1 MLRPSADLV
10 GFGWLGFGFFVG
22 GTSCVRGI
30 LLGIFTKSGCVLGKG
45 VGIRAWGVTLPD
57 RLGGSPIKF
66 GSLVN
71 RTVLGGFLRCHG
83 GEGPTGLLSFCVLVD
98 LKVKVQATVGLAAGS
113 CIPLPPAVF
122 LGSLTFLAF
131 VGSSNHHMAPLEV
144 DLVVAHWDQMSLSEQ
159 QGHDPYGRSP
169 GRWEP
174 STAMA
179 SRQTLC

>member
-122 LGSLTFLAF
+122 LGSLTFPCICRIF
-131 VGSSNHHMAPLEV
+131 KPPHGSTRSRPGCGALGSNVPIRTTGA
-144 DLVVAHWDQMSLSEQ
+144 
-159 QGHDPYGRSP
+159 
-169 GRWEP
+169 
-174 STAMA
+174 
-179 SRQTLC
+179 